1 MKNELRSILI
11 DNEII
16 TIEDLKAE
24 KFKSL
29 FRFYSIEKQTDSSII
44 TILIA
49 DYRNIN
55 IVDRNEIKLL
65 KKNLLELRN
74 EIEKGEKIY
83 ELYVFF
89 NDWEQERE
97 SLRIFLKESDN
108 AKERKIVNDMYS
120 FITSIY
126 YETPEELHLKVDQEG
141 INYLEMHRI
150 EELNLEAK
158 IFNVSMLEL
167 KGLFN
172 IRGKHLFKL
181 NVRTG
186 IENKKNGLELK
197 EDFKNYL
204 KVGLFN
210 QVAKE
215 NTDTDLLDNL
225 SNYFGITESTKQ
237 KFNPDIFWYKH
248 NGINIYM
255 DEHAL
260 LDTSTHLVKLNPKLV
275 SVINGAQTL
284 TNFFIAKDE
293 LIKEMEIN
301 DFQLPNFDIKINA
314 VLDSIIVKTI
324 FIKGDRNLS
333 KTITWGLNNQIPIT
347 QEDFIGVSKDID
359 ELNKMLKKY
368 QLKVLKT
375 GEISKIYRGLSSLEF
390 IKLFYIAI
398 GDPGRSKNF
407 NKTNLEKDIGEA
419 VATIKDNEVLLAK
432 IDIALQIG
440 KWWDDLYRNADD
452 KSIFLRY
459 GKNYFQSFVVWRLDE
474 NDGLVSFIETDLEM
488 YYEEIESLAKE
499 MNIEIND
506 YKSNQSFM
514 KIQRK
519 LSKSKA
525 INIKENESNDDRALS
540 DYVIKN
546 KQNNYSVSSIIKRF
560 NEQQGIDMEYFRTI
574 SYKGNKVKENF
585 PFPNSTFEEFYKR
598 EKYMEDDAYPV
609 FEDSLFFKEIRR
621 KYPVYVIFLNE
632 NNDIKNVKFI
642 STFSVTMAKDW
653 EEKAEKAFDLVR
665 EAFLLGDSTRFPK
678 VSSNIGFHVRPKAAN
693 SKDTF
698 QFSDGE
704 FITRRTF
711 WANSEYINKILLDN
725 KLI

>member
-1 MKNELRSILI
+1 
-11 DNEII
+11 
-16 TIEDLKAE
+16 
-24 KFKSL
+24 
-29 FRFYSIEKQTDSSII
+29 
-44 TILIA
+44 
-49 DYRNIN
+49 
-55 IVDRNEIKLL
+55 
-65 KKNLLELRN
+65 
-74 EIEKGEKIY
+74 
-83 ELYVFF
+83 
-89 NDWEQERE
+89 
-97 SLRIFLKESDN
+97 
-108 AKERKIVNDMYS
+108 MYS

-141 INYLEMHRI
+141 INYLEMLRI
-150 EELNLEAK
+150 KEVKLEAK

-215 NTDTDLLDNL
+215 NTDTDLLDSL

-293 LIKEMEIN
+293 LIKEIEIS
-301 DFQLPNFDIKINA
+301 DFQLPNLDIKMNA

-347 QEDFIGVSKDID
+347 QEDFIGVSKDIV

-390 IKLFYIAI
+390 IKLFYIAK

-419 VATIKDNEVLLAK
+419 VATIKDNEVLLTK

-598 EKYMEDDAYPV
+598 EKYMDDDAYPV
-609 FEDSLFFKEIRR
+609 FEDSLFLKEIRR

-642 STFSVTMAKDW
+642 SSFSVTMAKDW
-653 EEKAEKAFDLVR
+653 KEKAEEAFNLVR
-665 EAFLLGDSTRFPK
+665 KAFLLGDSTRFPK

>member
-108 AKERKIVNDMYS
+108 AKERKIVNEMYS

-141 INYLEMHRI
+141 INYLEMLRI
-150 EELNLEAK
+150 KEVKLEAK

-215 NTDTDLLDNL
+215 NTDTDLLDSL

-293 LIKEMEIN
+293 LIKEIEIS
-301 DFQLPNFDIKINA
+301 DFQLPNLDIKMNA

-347 QEDFIGVSKDID
+347 QEDFIGVSKDIV

-390 IKLFYIAI
+390 IKLFYIAK

-419 VATIKDNEVLLAK
+419 VATIKDNEVLLTK

-525 INIKENESNDDRALS
+525 INIKENESNDDIALS

-598 EKYMEDDAYPV
+598 EKYMDDDAYPV
-609 FEDSLFFKEIRR
+609 FEDSLFLKEIRR

-642 STFSVTMAKDW
+642 SSFSVTMAKDW
-653 EEKAEKAFDLVR
+653 KEKAEETFNLVR
-665 EAFLLGDSTRFPK
+665 KAFLLGDSTRFPK

>member
-1 MKNELRSILI
+1 MKNELKSILI

-141 INYLEMHRI
+141 INYLEMLRI
-150 EELNLEAK
+150 KEVKLEAK

-215 NTDTDLLDNL
+215 NTDTDLLDSL

-293 LIKEMEIN
+293 LIKEIEIS
-301 DFQLPNFDIKINA
+301 DFQLPNLDIKMNA

-347 QEDFIGVSKDID
+347 QEDFIGVSKDIV

-390 IKLFYIAI
+390 IKLFYIAK

-419 VATIKDNEVLLAK
+419 VATIKDNEVLLTK

-598 EKYMEDDAYPV
+598 EKYMDDDAYPV
-609 FEDSLFFKEIRR
+609 FEDSLFLKEIRR

-642 STFSVTMAKDW
+642 SSFSVTMAKDW
-653 EEKAEKAFDLVR
+653 KEKAEEAFNLVR
-665 EAFLLGDSTRFPK
+665 KAFLLGDSTRFPK

>member
-1 MKNELRSILI
+1 M
-11 DNEII
+11 
-16 TIEDLKAE
+16 
-24 KFKSL
+24 
-29 FRFYSIEKQTDSSII
+29 
-44 TILIA
+44 
-49 DYRNIN
+49 
-55 IVDRNEIKLL
+55 
-65 KKNLLELRN
+65 
-74 EIEKGEKIY
+74 
-83 ELYVFF
+83 
-89 NDWEQERE
+89 
-97 SLRIFLKESDN
+97 
-108 AKERKIVNDMYS
+108 
-120 FITSIY
+120 
-126 YETPEELHLKVDQEG
+126 
-141 INYLEMHRI
+141 
-150 EELNLEAK
+150 
-158 IFNVSMLEL
+158 
-167 KGLFN
+167 
-172 IRGKHLFKL
+172 
-181 NVRTG
+181 
-186 IENKKNGLELK
+186 
-197 EDFKNYL
+197 
-204 KVGLFN
+204 GLFN

-215 NTDTDLLDNL
+215 NTDTDLLDSL

-293 LIKEMEIN
+293 LIKEIEIS
-301 DFQLPNFDIKINA
+301 DFQLPNLDIKMNA

-347 QEDFIGVSKDID
+347 QEDFIGVSKDIV

-390 IKLFYIAI
+390 IKLFYIAK

-419 VATIKDNEVLLAK
+419 VATIKDNEVLLTK

-598 EKYMEDDAYPV
+598 EKYMDDDAYPV
-609 FEDSLFFKEIRR
+609 FEDSLFLKEIRR

-642 STFSVTMAKDW
+642 SSFSVTMAKDW
-653 EEKAEKAFDLVR
+653 KEKAEEAFNLVR
-665 EAFLLGDSTRFPK
+665 KAFLLGDSTRFPK